1 MCATSAGGFCLAP
14 VDIFDPY
21 VLAVSTLGVGLIS
34 ASANTIAPGSA
45 TAFNLSQLT
54 PANLGGNDSTA
65 ADLSQAAGVRVAAT
79 PAALLAG
86 ADAVVLACK
95 PQQFADL
102 DKSYA
107 TLAQGKLVLSILAGT
122 RLATIAA
129 FFSAARN
136 VARAM
141 PNTPGA
147 VGQGISARCSAT
159 PLAAADAQIVDS
171 ILSGLGPVI
180 ELPESMFDAVTA
192 VSGSGPGFFFE
203 YVAAYEEAAVAL
215 GFTPEQAKLLVR
227 QTFSGSLALLAAT
240 GETPV
245 NLRIQVTSPGGTTKA
260 GLDALEAGKFRSIVA
275 SALIAAKHRGEELG
289 KK

>member
-1 MCATSAGGFCLAP
+1 MVQGLLRSGACAPA
-14 VDIFDPY
+14 DIT
-21 VLAVSTLGVGLIS
+21 VI
-34 ASANTIAPGSA
+34 
-45 TAFNLSQLT
+45 
-54 PANLGGNDSTA
+54 GGNDSTA
-65 ADLSQAAGVRVAAT
+65 ADLSKATGVRVATT
-79 PAALLAG
+79 PTELLVG

-122 RLATIAA
+122 RLATIGA
-129 FFSAARN
+129 FFSSARN

-147 VGQGISARCSAT
+147 VGQGISARCSAA
-159 PLAAADAQIVDS
+159 PLAVADAQIVDA

-180 ELPESMFDAVTA
+180 EFPESMFDAVTA

-240 GETPV
+240 GETPE
-245 NLRIQVTSPGGTTKA
+245 NLRNQVTSPGGTTKA
-260 GLDALEAGKFRSIVA
+260 GLDAMAAANFRQVVA
-275 SALIAAKHRGEELG
+275 SALIAAKARGEELG
-289 KK
+289 KAK